1 MRTPVKVGLITLL
14 VGSMLGACGQ
24 GDDNAGP
31 ASPPPAAGP
40 TAGAGPAA
48 DEALN
53 IVGLVDGTTLVNF
66 STDDTSIRDNRDVT
80 GLEGDTSLV
89 GIDYRVQDGLLYGV
103 GNEGGVY
110 TIDDAGL
117 ATKVKQLTVALD
129 GASFGV
135 DFNPAAN
142 ALRVVSDTGQNLRQ
156 PFADPNAP
164 TATDGALTNPAMAP
178 ATGTVAATGVTGAA
192 YTNNDTEAATA
203 TTLFVIDTAADRVS
217 LQSPA
222 NAGSLAAAG
231 NLGVDAGPDAGF
243 DIHST
248 VTNGVTNDMTA
259 FATLQVGNA
268 YGLYRINLLTGKA
281 ENVGELAGNV
291 SDIAMLLNQS

>member
-14 VGSMLGACGQ
+14 VASMLGACGQ
-24 GDDNAGP
+24 GDDSAGP
-31 ASPPPAAGP
+31 ASPPAAGP
-40 TAGAGPAA
+40 TADA

-89 GIDYRVQDGLLYGV
+89 GIDHRVQDGLLYGV
-103 GNEGGVY
+103 GDEGGVY

-243 DIHST
+243 DIYST
-248 VTNGVTNDMTA
+248 VTNGVTSAMTA
-259 FATLQVGNA
+259 FATLQVDNA
-268 YGLYRINLLTGKA
+268 YGLYRIDLLTGKA
-281 ENVGELAGNV
+281 ENVGDLAGNV
-291 SDIAMLLNQS
+291 SDIAVPLSQS

>member
-24 GDDNAGP
+24 GDDSPGP
-31 ASPPPAAGP
+31 ASAPVAGP
-40 TAGAGPAA
+40 TTEASPDAA
-48 DEALN
+48 PLN
-53 IVGLVDGTTLVNF
+53 VVGLVDATMLVNF
-66 STDDTSIRDNRDVT
+66 STDDTSIRDTRNVT

-89 GIDYRVQDGLLYGV
+89 GIDYRVQDGKLYGV

-110 TIDDAGL
+110 SIDDAGL
-117 ATKVKQLTVALD
+117 AMKIKQLTVALD
-129 GASFGV
+129 GMTFGV

-142 ALRVVSDTGQNLRQ
+142 ALRVISDTGQNLRQ

-178 ATGTVAATGVTGAA
+178 ATGTVPAIGVTGAA

-203 TTLFVIDTAADRVS
+203 TTLFDIDTTADRVS

-222 NAGSLAAAG
+222 NTGSLAPSG
-231 NLGVDAGPDAGF
+231 SLGVDAGTDAGF
-243 DIHST
+243 DIYST
-248 VTNGVTNDMTA
+248 VTDGVTSDVTA
-259 FATLQVGNA
+259 FASLQVSGT
-268 YGLYRINLLTGKA
+268 YGLYRVNLLTGAA
-281 ENVGELAGNV
+281 ESLGDLAGNV
-291 SDIAMLLNQS
+291 SDIAIPLNQS